1 MPVQNR
7 NSKVKRLALMGLL
20 FALAM
25 ALSFLESL
33 LPALPMLP
41 PGIRLGLSN
50 IITMYALFVLGPASG
65 YTIAVLKAAFV
76 LLTRGAVASAM
87 SLSGGLVSVT
97 VMLLIALLPNMKK
110 QYLLLSIFGAAAH
123 NMGQLVAA
131 RFIIGNRYVWYYLP
145 ILLIAGI
152 IMGIIT
158 GLALRVVLP
167 YINRL
172 HLN

>member
-1 MPVQNR
+1 MQNR

-33 LPALPMLP
+33 LPAIPMLP

-50 IITMYALFVLGPASG
+50 IVTMYALFVLGPASG
-65 YTIAVLKAAFV
+65 YTIAVLKSLFV

-87 SLSGGLVSVT
+87 SIAGGLVSVT
-97 VMLLIALLPNMKK
+97 VMLLISLLPGMKK
-110 QYLLLSIFGAAAH
+110 QYLLLSILGGAMH
-123 NMGQLVAA
+123 NAGQLVAA
-131 RFIIGNRYVWYYLP
+131 RFIIGNGYVWYYLP
-145 ILLIAGI
+145 VLLIAGI
-152 IMGIIT
+152 GMGVIT
-158 GLALRVVLP
+158 GLVLKVILP